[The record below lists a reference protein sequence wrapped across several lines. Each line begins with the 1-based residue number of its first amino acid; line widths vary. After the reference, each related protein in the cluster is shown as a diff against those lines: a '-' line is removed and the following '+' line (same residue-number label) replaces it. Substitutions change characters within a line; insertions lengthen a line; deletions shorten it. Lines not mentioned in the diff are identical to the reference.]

1 MLTSL
6 VDLAKES
13 SSDKRREL
21 MGHVTS
27 LFVIG
32 AEKYTSEEITLFN
45 GVLNRLVDLVD
56 DSDKE
61 ELSERL
67 CDVPTTP
74 RELVLKLADQDLI
87 ISKYMLQYS
96 TVLTLDDLMQFAKV
110 KGQGH
115 LMAISKRENLEA
127 RLTDVLIERGE
138 QPVRRSVASNPGAE
152 LSDWGTKFLVKIA
165 EKDPTLRESMIDR
178 SDLKPEHFD
187 RLIRQLPEDQGKK
200 MRHLYAR
207 NEKLAEELF
216 HEAGNLIA
224 RSKLE
229 RKNSRLD
236 TKGSIREIRSG
247 SKTLDKAFVE
257 HTLSNRLLD
266 LSYLLAALAE
276 LDQKY
281 VLNAILRPEIDGI
294 AILCRALEIGE
305 TEFSTFC
312 KARCTILGLPANVSE
327 KWLSDYRI
335 LTVADSQRVLRFV
348 KVRLKAMEQQTA

>member
-27 LFVIG
+27 LFVMG
-32 AEKYTSEEITLFN
+32 AEKYSSEEITLFN
-45 GVLNRLVDLVD
+45 GVLNRLVDLVED
-56 DSDKE
+56 KDKE
-61 ELSERL
+61 ELSEKL
-67 CDVPTTP
+67 CEIRTTP
-74 RELVLKLADQDLI
+74 RELVLKLANEDLI

-96 TVLTLDDLMQFAKV
+96 TVLTLEDLMQFAKV

-115 LMAISKRENLEA
+115 LLAISKREKLES

-138 QPVRRSVASNPGAE
+138 QPVRRSVAANPGAE

-187 RLIRQLPEDQGKK
+187 RLIKQLPEDQRKK
-200 MRHLYAR
+200 MRHLYTS

-216 HEAGNLIA
+216 HEAGNLVA
-224 RSKLE
+224 KSKLD
-229 RKNSRLD
+229 RKNTRID
-236 TKGSIREIRSG
+236 TKGSLREIRSG
-247 SKTLDKAFVE
+247 TKTLDKVFVE

-266 LSYLLAALAE
+266 LSYLLADLAGLE
-276 LDQKY
+276 QRY
-281 VLNAILRPEIDGI
+281 VLNAILRSEIDGI
-294 AILCRALEIGE
+294 AIVCRALEIGE

-312 KARCTILGLPANVSE
+312 KARCAILGLPANVAE
-327 KWLSDYRI
+327 KWLSDYCV
-335 LTVADSQRVLRFV
+335 LTVADSQRVLRFI
-348 KVRLKAMEQQTA
+348 KVRLKAMEAQAA